1 MGAYDDG
8 GFTRAL
14 AAAKA
19 AGIPTQSAGTPFG
32 QAGSTAPIK
41 VTVERGDTLSSIA
54 KENNTTVKA
63 ILAANPKF
71 TEDAKYK
78 GGNTIFAGTTV
89 KIPPKVSTPPKSVTP
104 IVDVPKPKD
113 EPPIV
118 TSTIEEKVEEK
129 SESKT
134 TVTDTVGTNTTTTT
148 SSSDFSWGGSTN
160 PTPLTPAD
168 ITTASVAAALPPP
181 PPVKTAPIDTV
192 LFNDDELPIEVITD
206 LIFENIGGQEL
217 INIAR
222 NDIINGQQVSYQP
235 IKNLSSIQQQYNPN
249 NILSVQ
255 STSDKYF
262 ANFPIKLE
270 NKIPRTGTGPSG
282 KHVYLDS
289 TNGNIVIEAVNV
301 EADEQIEV
309 EITVSGTIYEAEF
322 GEITS

>member
-8 GFTRAL
+8 GYTRAL

-19 AGIPTQSAGTPFG
+19 AGIPTQSASITPV
-32 QAGSTAPIK
+32 AAEPITVK
-41 VTVERGDTLSSIA
+41 VERGDTLSSIA
-54 KENNTTVKA
+54 KENKTTVSA

-71 TEDAKYK
+71 TEDVKYK

-89 KIPPKVSTPPKSVTP
+89 KIPTKVSTPTKTP
-104 IVDVPKPKD
+104 IIETPAKKEEKPEQKTEEKPEQKTEETTKIED
-113 EPPIV
+113 
-118 TSTIEEKVEEK
+118 TTQTIEEPPLV
-129 SESKT
+129 
-134 TVTDTVGTNTTTTT
+134 T
-148 SSSDFSWGGSTN
+148 SSTTDNTSYYSPG
-160 PTPLTPAD
+160 PAPLTPAD

-181 PPVKTAPIDTV
+181 PPVKTASIDTV
-192 LFNDDELPIEVITD
+192 LFNSDELPIEVMTD
-206 LIFENIGGQEL
+206 LIFENIGGHEL

-255 STSDKYF
+255 ATSDKYF
-262 ANFPIKLE
+262 SNFPIKLE
-270 NKIPRTGTGPSG
+270 NKIPRLGTGPNG
-282 KHVYLDS
+282 KHIYIDS
-289 TNGNIVIEAVNV
+289 TNGNLVIEAVNV
-301 EADEQIEV
+301 EEDEQIEI